1 MAAAETTDDADG
13 ISWADFKSIAF
24 DTGEWIWGTAQ
35 GAFNEKATTGQIV
48 TDAVISLIPLVGD
61 ATAVRDLIA
70 VTMGLIEDP
79 KKREEKMQWVMLVL
93 LVFALIPVIGGAIKG
108 VGRLVVKA
116 AEEAARLANATART
130 ARLMEAAKDIVAVLN
145 RVGAGHA
152 ERWLLKLRFA
162 EHEAQ
167 VVKELDKFFTTV
179 SGALQAVER
188 RLGILL
194 PDSVLHTLKRMREGI
209 AKLKE
214 LASSKIPTAIKE
226 LDTKLREI
234 QQYIREGGEIT
245 SKATSHTAAVGAKNM
260 SYLDE
265 ARLIEGEGQSQIA
278 FTGHHRP
285 NEAKVSESVY
295 KVEEG
300 YPDLLTPRPGGDP
313 NIVTYTGKVINHA
326 FEPGEQIFRVFGP
339 EQSKALRGVKA
350 SETSPVGAF
359 WGVGPPPATGK
370 EWRHQAAVLDEW
382 NGNGFIM
389 VGTVLEPARVK
400 GSVGKI
406 AGQTAKNGQILT
418 GGGTQAMIFFSN
430 DVRNALLPIAAQ
442 VTKNGI
448 AKTVEVGGVLWEIR
462 PTNWAGVNGAVG
474 YVDQH
479 IPERLGVSA
488 IRLGDDE
495 RVKKAEE

>member
-1 MAAAETTDDADG
+1 MASPESKEDSDG

-108 VGRLVVKA
+108 VGRLIVKA

-130 ARLMEAAKDIVAVLN
+130 ARLMEAAKDVVAVLN
-145 RVGAGHA
+145 RLGAGHA
-152 ERWLLKLRFA
+152 EKWLLKLKFA
-162 EHEAQ
+162 DHEAQ
-167 VVKELDKFFTTV
+167 VVKELNKFFSTF
-179 SGALQAVER
+179 SGALKAVEK
-188 RLGILL
+188 RLGMLL
-194 PDSVLHTLKRMREGI
+194 PDSVIVQIVAAREGI
-209 AKLKE
+209 EKLRK
-214 LASSKIPTAIKE
+214 LADSMIPTAIKD

-245 SKATSHTAAVGAKNM
+245 SKATSHTAAVGGKNM
-260 SYLDE
+260 SYLEE
-265 ARLIEGEGQSQIA
+265 ARLVDGEGQAQVA

-285 NEAKVSESVY
+285 NEATVSEKVY
-295 KVEEG
+295 KVEPG
-300 YPDLLTPRPGGDP
+300 YPDLVTPRPGDKP
-313 NIVTYTGKVINHA
+313 NIVTYSGKVINHA

-339 EQSKALRGVKA
+339 EQTKAIKGVKPG
-350 SETSPVGAF
+350 ETSPVGAF

-370 EWRHQAAVLDEW
+370 DWRHQAAVLDEW
-382 NGNGFIM
+382 NGNGFMM

-418 GGGTQAMIFFSN
+418 GGGTQAMIFFSGE
-430 DVRNALLPIAAQ
+430 VRNALVPLAEQ
-442 VTKNGI
+442 VTKDGI
-448 AKTVEVGGVLWEIR
+448 AKTLEAGGVLWEIR
-462 PTNWAGVNGAVG
+462 PTKWEGVNGVVG

-495 RVKKAEE
+495 RVPKTGE

>member
-1 MAAAETTDDADG
+1 MAAPETKDDADG

-265 ARLIEGEGQSQIA
+265 ARLIEGEGQSQIP

-285 NEAKVSESVY
+285 NKSTVGENVY
-295 KVEEG
+295 KPEPG
-300 YPDLLTPRPGGDP
+300 YPDLTTPSHGRDP
-313 NIVTYTGKVINHA
+313 NIVTYTGKVINHP
-326 FEPGEQIFRVFGP
+326 FEPGEQIYRVFGP
-339 EQSKALRGVKA
+339 KQPKALRGAQAKA
-350 SETSPVGAF
+350 SSPVGAF
-359 WGVGPPPATGK
+359 WGVGAPPANAK
-370 EWRHQAAVLDEW
+370 DWRHQAAVLDEW
-382 NGNGFIM
+382 NGNGFLM
-389 VGTVLEPARVK
+389 VGTVLEPAVVK

-418 GGGTQAMIFFSN
+418 GGGIQAMIFFS
-430 DVRNALLPIAAQ
+430 DEVKHVIEPLSAQ
-442 VTKNGI
+442 VIKHGVP
-448 AKTVEVGGVLWEIR
+448 KSVEAGGVLWEIR
-462 PTNWAGVNGAVG
+462 PTNWKDVSGTVG
-474 YVDQH
+474 YVDAH
-479 IPERLGVSA
+479 VPERLAVSA

-495 RVKKAEE
+495 RVAKSAE